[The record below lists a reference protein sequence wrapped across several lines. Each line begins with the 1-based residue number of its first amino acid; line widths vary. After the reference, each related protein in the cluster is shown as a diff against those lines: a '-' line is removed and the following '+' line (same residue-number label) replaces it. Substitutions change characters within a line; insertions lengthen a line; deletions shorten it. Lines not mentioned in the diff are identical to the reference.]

1 MTGWQNVDGVILY
14 FDKDGKQAKGI
25 VADDGY
31 YYDKN
36 TGELVDLGR
45 DKFVDIDGYRYYV
58 GSDGC
63 WR

>member
-1 MTGWQNVDGVILY
+1 MKGY

-45 DKFVDIDGYRYYV
+45 DKFVDVDGYRYYV
-58 GSDGC
+58 GSDGKC
-63 WR
+63 

>member
-1 MTGWQNVDGVILY
+1 MKIAKRVTGHKTIDNVKVY

-45 DKFVDIDGYRYYV
+45 DKF
-58 GSDGC
+58 
-63 WR
+63 